1 MGNELSL
8 DDLLHSLTHEGEQD
22 SSGQFT
28 LDINKA
34 TEKIR
39 SFQLE
44 NPFQYCLRWLQG
56 AVAGRARL
64 FQWKSN
70 PLSVDC
76 HIDGMTLHSQRIA
89 RLPGLLVEN
98 QASPC
103 ERHFSA
109 GLNAVIK
116 TKARAVHIT
125 SGTIKG
131 SWRPGGYTQ
140 SELKEPFQGIH
151 IELERSPRDILSQ
164 LWHAANHHHVG
175 SKAGSRTA
183 RDQEQTL
190 LHNQGAC
197 APLIL
202 DIQNFAPEWEL
213 TYQEPFSAWRLLT
226 GFFEG
231 LIAPPFRSEH
241 WKPLKDGQPGFYPRP
256 RNRPTPGGRKA
267 IPPLTSIYL
276 ARPRH
281 PHQHT
286 LLYPIKDG
294 VMLPHLEILKGRAGG
309 VFLADVSDLHTDLTG
324 LRLIQDDAFRALVQE
339 LGKILGETG

>member
-1 MGNELSL
+1 MGKDLSL
-8 DDLLHSLTHEGEQD
+8 DDLLHSLTHEGERD

-28 LDINKA
+28 LDLNKA

-39 SFQLE
+39 DFQLE

-56 AVAGRARL
+56 AVAGKARA
-64 FQWKSN
+64 FQWRSN
-70 PLSVDC
+70 AVSVEV
-76 HIDGMTLHSQRIA
+76 HIDGLTLHSQRIP
-89 RLPGLLVEN
+89 RLPGLLFEN
-98 QASPC
+98 QASPS

-125 SGTIKG
+125 SGMIKG

-140 SELKEPFQGIH
+140 SELERPFQGALIQ
-151 IELERSPRDILSQ
+151 LERSRGDILSQ

-175 SKAGSRTA
+175 SKAGSPTA

-202 DIQNFAPEWEL
+202 DIQNFAPEWDL
-213 TYQEPFSAWRLLT
+213 TYQAPFSAWRLLT

-231 LIAPPFRSEH
+231 LIQQPFLSEQ
-241 WKPLKDGQPGFYPRP
+241 WKPLKEGLPGFYPQP
-256 RNRPTPGGRKA
+256 RNRPQVGGRKA
-267 IPPLTSIYL
+267 IPPLTSIYV

-281 PHQHT
+281 PHQHS

-294 VMLPHLEILKGRAGG
+294 VMLPTLEILKGRPGA
-309 VFLADVSDLHTDLTG
+309 VFMADVSLLNSDLTG
-324 LRLIQDDAFRALVQE
+324 LRLVQDEAFRALVQE
-339 LGKILGETG
+339 LETMLN